1 MHTNQHELPKL
12 PKLPKVPK
20 IAKIE
25 HRDGDISAF
34 SNC

>member
-1 MHTNQHELPKL
+1 MHTNQHEL

-34 SNC
+34 SNR